1 MFKAIRISILLF
13 ILFMVAVGTWLTQAR
28 STDWN
33 NTLWV
38 KIYPIN
44 GDGSDASNSYISGLS
59 VETFAGIEE
68 FAAREVERYGH
79 GIARPVRIEL
89 GSPIHEQPPTL
100 GNAPNV
106 LDVMLWSFKM
116 RWWASSVTD
125 DQDQIDPDVRI
136 FVRYHSPD
144 STPKLE
150 NSVGVQR
157 GMYGVVN
164 GYSSRRLRGRN
175 NVVIAHEF
183 LHTLGATD
191 KYDPTNGYPI
201 APDGLADPERS
212 PLYPQ
217 TNAEIMGGRIP
228 LAADDVV
235 EPRNLKY
242 VVIGPLTAQEIRL
255 TD

>member
-33 NTLWV
+33 NTLWL

-79 GIARPVRIEL
+79 SLARPVRIEL

-100 GNAPNV
+100 GHAPNV

-144 STPKLE
+144 STPKL
-150 NSVGVQR
+150 
-157 GMYGVVN
+157 
-164 GYSSRRLRGRN
+164 
-175 NVVIAHEF
+175 
-183 LHTLGATD
+183 D
-191 KYDPTNGYPI
+191 
-201 APDGLADPERS
+201 
-212 PLYPQ
+212 
-217 TNAEIMGGRIP
+217 RIDHGHV
-228 LAADDVV
+228 LTCHVDV
-235 EPRNLKY
+235 PR
-242 VVIGPLTAQEIRL
+242 
-255 TD
+255 